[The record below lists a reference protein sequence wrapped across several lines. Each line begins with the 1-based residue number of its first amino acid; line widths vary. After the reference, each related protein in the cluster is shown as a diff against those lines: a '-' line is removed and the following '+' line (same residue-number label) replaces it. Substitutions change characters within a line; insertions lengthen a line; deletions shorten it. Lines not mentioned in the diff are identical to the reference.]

1 MNEQSLFPE
10 KYTTDCVWELAL
22 SGSYVHPL
30 CIRRQYVVIGFF
42 QGSEEHIE
50 QQDKLY
56 CLFREEAHNTDLMAA
71 CYKRLTLSGCN
82 NIRGIEVAIV
92 EKMDH

>member
-1 MNEQSLFPE
+1 MNRVYFRK
-10 KYTTDCVWELAL
+10 KYTIDCIWELAL

-56 CLFREEAHNTDLMAA
+56 CLFRAGAHNTDLMAA
-71 CYKRLTLSGCN
+71 TK
-82 NIRGIEVAIV
+82 
-92 EKMDH
+92 D